1 MSRGVDST
9 EKNSDFPK
17 EVSSPQSHL
26 QFISMSM
33 IPPSPKTKVF
43 FEPITSIANILGLLI
58 KRREDQFILTK
69 RKSNSNCLPYSVQF
83 SSVAQSCPTLCNP
96 MNRSTPGL
104 PVHHQLPDFT
114 ETHVHRVSDAIQPSH
129 PLSSPSPLV
138 PNPSQHQSLFQ

>member
-1 MSRGVDST
+1 MEEDVFILLKEEMEKHRVQGISTKGKKRSSACWAFFSGPIAMSRGVDST

-26 QFISMSM
+26 QVISMSM

-69 RKSNSNCLPYSVQF
+69 RKSNSNCLPYSTQF
-83 SSVAQSCPTLCNP
+83 SSV
-96 MNRSTPGL
+96 
-104 PVHHQLPDFT
+104 
-114 ETHVHRVSDAIQPSH
+114 
-129 PLSSPSPLV
+129 
-138 PNPSQHQSLFQ
+138 QSLSRVRLFATP